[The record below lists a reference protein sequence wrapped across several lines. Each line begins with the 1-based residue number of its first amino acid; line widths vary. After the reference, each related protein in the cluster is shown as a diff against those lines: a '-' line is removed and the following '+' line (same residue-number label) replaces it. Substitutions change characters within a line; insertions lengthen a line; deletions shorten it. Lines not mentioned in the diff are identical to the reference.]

1 MLVGRGKK
9 TTKNTLS
16 SSTAIKIVAHQR
28 LERGERAQSQDKEAP
43 RGRTPPPPAAV
54 AAVEASEGAEE
65 ALAIHD
71 ARLENSMG

>member
-16 SSTAIKIVAHQR
+16 SSTAIKIVAH